1 MLLNIYI
8 FVLELLWILFIDG
21 LWLGYIRLRNFWLRI
36 IVVFLDWKMVEYWKG
51 SEKKGIVFF
60 WSIF

>member
-36 IVVFLDWKMVEYWKG
+36 IVVFLEWKMVEYWKG

-60 WSIF
+60 WRKF